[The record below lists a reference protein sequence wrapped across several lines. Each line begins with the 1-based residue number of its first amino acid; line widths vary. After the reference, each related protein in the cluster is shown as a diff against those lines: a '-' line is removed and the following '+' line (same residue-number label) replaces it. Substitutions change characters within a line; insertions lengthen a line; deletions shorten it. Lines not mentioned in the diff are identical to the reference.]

1 MLHRLFALSSQRNVL
16 RLHARC
22 DNGEARVRAR
32 IDLYNDLSWTDDGGC
47 MLPKEIMDN
56 HCYGLVN
63 AVLSLD
69 NVRRVTSRRITGGE
83 FITQDECES
92 GLR

>member
-1 MLHRLFALSSQRNVL
+1 
-16 RLHARC
+16 
-22 DNGEARVRAR
+22 
-32 IDLYNDLSWTDDGGC
+32 

-63 AVLSLD
+63 AVLRLD
-69 NVRRVTSRRITGGE
+69 SVRRVTSRRITGGE
-83 FITQDECES
+83 FTTQDECES